1 MLRSNAFPAQ
11 KSFLAPCMPP
21 LRIGLGGGCPL
32 QAIPDI
38 GRLHSAVLYP
48 MYYDRPRKRGKAQ
61 AEPAQKPKKPPK
73 PAKKQA
79 KPARVPPPKRKKQ
92 QDKRNKQREKR
103 NNKHILLKFVALL
116 LVLALLAGGG
126 LYIMP
131 LDTFG
136 SHTAY
141 GAVQKLPSG
150 CVHVLLIG
158 LDLDGN
164 NTSRSDTMMVL
175 SIGKGGVKLTSLQR
189 DTGVY
194 IEGYNGLR
202 RLNAAYAYGGEE
214 GLIRTVNGNFG
225 FDLSRWATV
234 DYDSFPEIIDSL
246 GGVRISGISDDE
258 AAEINSNMKE
268 QLLKKYR
275 AGKMSQEEVLKT
287 YYANELACGGDYVLS
302 GMQALGYAR
311 IRKTD
316 SDYGRT
322 NRQRKVVS
330 ACVSKLKSFDP
341 VTLIR
346 FFKPVKRSVRT
357 NMGTLELLSL
367 GEKALFAGGITQMR
381 LPVNGTY
388 RDDGGMFYDV
398 DYNMNREAFISFVYG
413 ER

>member
-1 MLRSNAFPAQ
+1 M
-11 KSFLAPCMPP
+11 
-21 LRIGLGGGCPL
+21 GGEVPRPS
-32 QAIPDI
+32 Q
-38 GRLHSAVLYP
+38 
-48 MYYDRPRKRGKAQ
+48 MYYDRPKKRGEAKIA
-61 AEPAQKPKKPPK
+61 APRKPKTRPK

-79 KPARVPPPKRKKQ
+79 KPAKTTAPKREKK
-92 QDKRNKQREKR
+92 QDKRNS
-103 NNKHILLKFVALL
+103 KHILLRFIALL

-131 LDTFG
+131 TNVFA

-164 NTSRSDTMMVL
+164 NTSRSDTMMIL

-194 IEGYNGLR
+194 IEGHNGLR

-346 FFKPVKRSVRT
+346 FFKAVKRSVRT